1 MYKVLNVD
9 NVFHIENTADN
20 KSNPFREHN
29 IYLSKKNLIIFLKT
43 QKSLCFF
50 FFRFLLV
57 VREC

>member
-29 IYLSKKNLIIFLKT
+29 IYLSKKNLIIF
-43 QKSLCFF
+43 
-50 FFRFLLV
+50 
-57 VREC
+57 